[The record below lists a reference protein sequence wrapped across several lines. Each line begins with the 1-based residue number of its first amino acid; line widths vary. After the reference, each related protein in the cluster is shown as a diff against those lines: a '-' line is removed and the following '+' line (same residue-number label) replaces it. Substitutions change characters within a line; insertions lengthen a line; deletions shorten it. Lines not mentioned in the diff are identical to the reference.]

1 MTALAPLDALLVDEE
16 TQVKASKDS
25 SPAQEAQ
32 QDDAEG
38 EDDDDMEGVI
48 QESQHDEAAAEDSEE
63 EGPVTRGGRNTRVCL
78 TGYMCFPQLTSLSR
92 TVLFQPNVTGRR

>member
-1 MTALAPLDALLVDEE
+1 MIRDDSPGPLDALLADEE

-38 EDDDDMEGVI
+38 EDDDMEGVI

-78 TGYMCFPQLTSLSR
+78 IGYI
-92 TVLFQPNVTGRR
+92 